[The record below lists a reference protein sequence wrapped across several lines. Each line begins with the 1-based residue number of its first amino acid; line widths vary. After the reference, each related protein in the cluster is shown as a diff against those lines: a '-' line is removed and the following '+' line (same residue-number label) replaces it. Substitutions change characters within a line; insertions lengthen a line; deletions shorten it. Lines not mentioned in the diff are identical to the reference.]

1 MIQYL
6 QLPRI
11 FHKIGEAFE
20 EIKMMKRMFGLALA
34 CILLSVSALAAGNS
48 QKVKFPAAV
57 QVGSTQLPA
66 GDYKVTWTG
75 TGSSVQVTLAQKGI
89 ASVTV
94 PAKAVQQKNNHVGIS
109 TDTKNGKEV
118 LQVILLSNVKLIL

>member
-34 CILLSVSALAAGNS
+34 CILLSVSAL
-48 QKVKFPAAV
+48 AAV

-118 LQVILLSNVKLIL
+118 LQIILLSNVKLIL